1 MRDFYG
7 FTPFLV
13 AVNAERLSNIFY
25 FVPMV
30 IFLFTACC
38 LLLESTSKCNFNTKD
53 GEGSDWSAYAT
64 FSRVEDYLTAYFRRV
79 PSLQHIAARSVGEL
93 VRTERNLNELE
104 ITNAAKEVA
113 GIYIEY

>member
-13 AVNAERLSNIFY
+13 AVNTERLSNLISLVFLWLY
-25 FVPMV
+25 
-30 IFLFTACC
+30 FLFSACC
-38 LLLESTSKCNFNTKD
+38 LMLESTNKCNFYTRD
-53 GEGSDWSAYAT
+53 GEGSDWTAYA
-64 FSRVEDYLTAYFRRV
+64 SRVEDYLTAFFRRV

-104 ITNAAKEVA
+104 ITHAAKEVA
-113 GIYIEY
+113 RIYIEY